1 MLRTVGQHHSRTEL
15 FLATFILFLG
25 LGYLAI
31 LPPFEGFDETA
42 HYSSIR
48 QIADTAT
55 IPFYGSSF
63 IDQKIEQYMKAAP
76 NSG

>member
-1 MLRTVGQHHSRTEL
+1 MQMETRPFFMFYLLALL
-15 FLATFILFLG
+15 FMGLA
-25 LGYLAI
+25 YLAI

-55 IPFYGSSF
+55 IPLYGSISL
-63 IDQKIEQYMKAAP
+63 M
-76 NSG
+76 GR